1 MYMSIEATP
10 EMYISCL
17 IIRNMY
23 VQMMFA
29 IINLESFYW
38 CIPIPVFIFT
48 MQDNTLQALQYLL
61 DSKMVRISSLIPIP
75 SFSTYM
81 YMYIP

>member
-23 VQMMFA
+23 VQMMLA
-29 IINLESFYW
+29 IINLESFYC
-38 CIPIPVFIFT
+38 CIAIPVFIFT

-61 DSKMVRISSLIPIP
+61 DSKMVRISGLIPIP

-81 YMYIP
+81 YIP